1 MFDSYPR
8 LIAAFRALHSL
19 LMPRH
24 PPCALC
30 SLTTRIERSSAPP
43 LAGRS
48 GETLE
53 SYALPWISDQVRCG
67 IPPEPATPRIND
79 FFSLIALGERFQDVL
94 AHASSAFFQDAN
106 YHDQIVK
113 ERKRTGATGAAS
125 GPHSMSDQ
133 ASRIR
138 ENQHRQSRLGKLAV
152 RREAV
157 KRLEKPATFGHARR
171 PGRPAA
177 RWAAAGTI

>member
-30 SLTTRIERSSAPP
+30 SLTTRIERSRTSPI
-43 LAGRS
+43 AGR
-48 GETLE
+48 GRKTFE
-53 SYALPWISDQVRCG
+53 SNALPWISDQVRRG
-67 IPPEPATPRIND
+67 FPLEPATSRIND
-79 FFSLIALGERFQDVL
+79 FFSLIALGERFRDVL

-113 ERKRTGATGAAS
+113 DRKRTGAAGAAS
-125 GPHSMSDQ
+125 GPHSE
-133 ASRIR
+133 AAEPSRIR
-138 ENQHRQSRLGKLAV
+138 DKHHRQPRPGKLAA
-152 RREAV
+152 RGQPV
-157 KRLEKPATFGHARR
+157 KRLEK
-171 PGRPAA
+171 
-177 RWAAAGTI
+177 

>member
-30 SLTTRIERSSAPP
+30 SLTTRIERSPTMP
-43 LAGRS
+43 LAGHGS
-48 GETLE
+48 ETFE
-53 SYALPWISDQVRCG
+53 SNALPWISDLVRRG
-67 IPPEPATPRIND
+67 FPPEPATPRIND
-79 FFSLIALGERFQDVL
+79 FFSLIALGERFGNVL

-113 ERKRTGATGAAS
+113 ERKRTGAAGAAS
-125 GPHSMSDQ
+125 GPHSEAAQ

-138 ENQHRQSRLGKLAV
+138 DSHHRQPRPEKLAV
-152 RREAV
+152 RCQAV

-171 PGRPAA
+171 PCRPAA
-177 RWAAAGTI
+177 RWAAAGTV

>member
-24 PPCALC
+24 PPCAHC
-30 SLTTRIERSSAPP
+30 SLTTRIERSSAPA

-53 SYALPWISDQVRCG
+53 SNALPWISDQVRCG
-67 IPPEPATPRIND
+67 FPPEPATPRIND
-79 FFSLIALGERFQDVL
+79 FFSLIALGERFRDVR

-106 YHDQIVK
+106 YHDQIV
-113 ERKRTGATGAAS
+113 ALF
-125 GPHSMSDQ
+125 
-133 ASRIR
+133 
-138 ENQHRQSRLGKLAV
+138 RLGFPVATDLRSLTEPLTV
-152 RREAV
+152 TRRIIMQ
-157 KRLEKPATFGHARR
+157 KARR
-171 PGRPAA
+171 HALLTP
-177 RWAAAGTI
+177 